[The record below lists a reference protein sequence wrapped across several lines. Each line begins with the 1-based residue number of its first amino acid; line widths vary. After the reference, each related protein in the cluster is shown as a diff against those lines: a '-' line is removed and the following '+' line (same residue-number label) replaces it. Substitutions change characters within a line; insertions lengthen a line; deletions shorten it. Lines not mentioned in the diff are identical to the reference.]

1 MLSRC
6 GKLESVAP
14 RTLADG
20 LLIRA
25 GWAGGIQRMGEATEF
40 RHFIN
45 SRVIAGER
53 IHSLKQPHWPIIT
66 VAFEEGRTST
76 CHPNMFKPRLSA
88 VAAMPLHQMTGNVIC
103 LVSTPLECVQ

>member
-45 SRVIAGER
+45 SRVIAG
-53 IHSLKQPHWPIIT
+53 
-66 VAFEEGRTST
+66 
-76 CHPNMFKPRLSA
+76 
-88 VAAMPLHQMTGNVIC
+88 
-103 LVSTPLECVQ
+103 